1 MSTMTFSHP
10 ITIQR
15 VVEMEYVEIPREHRA
30 RLTGRGRAVI
40 FALALFSV
48 MLLGFLVAASS
59 SGSSHAEPT
68 TTVQVGA
75 GDTLWDIAAEH
86 SAPGQRAD
94 MVAHIEQL
102 NHLRGAA
109 LQAGQELQVPR
120 R

>member
-15 VVEMEYVEIPREHRA
+15 VVEMEYVEIPREHRV
-30 RLTGRGRAVI
+30 RLTGRGRAVV
-40 FALALFSV
+40 FAIALFAV
-48 MLLGFLVAASS
+48 LLVGFLVAASS

-75 GDTLWDIAAEH
+75 GDTLWDIATAH
-86 SAPGQRAD
+86 SAPGHRAE

-102 NHLRGAA
+102 NHLPGAA
-109 LQAGQELQVPR
+109 LQVGQELQVPLN
-120 R
+120 